1 MAIVLCNG
9 MLINNDL
16 MSKLLVSRLKS
27 CCEEFIKIQ
36 KRGVQ
41 SECRFVNVTYAKY
54 NPKLGDD

>member
-36 KRGVQ
+36 KRSV
-41 SECRFVNVTYAKY
+41 VNIAYPKY